1 MKKSSDSTKTAGKT
15 EDSVAST
22 AKTTSSSGEGKTAS
36 LKSKNKTKE
45 DGWNFDAEEWT
56 PDEEEWEF
64 DALPFSEV
72 ESESGEDV
80 AERQSGRETGRQ
92 SLPFAMGI
100 AGGVGTWGILECV
113 RFLYRK
119 RK

>member
-1 MKKSSDSTKTAGKT
+1 MLRPDSRILERAEAVSMAVRQQIERSTDLRRIFTLSLAGI
-15 EDSVAST
+15 
-22 AKTTSSSGEGKTAS
+22 
-36 LKSKNKTKE
+36 
-45 DGWNFDAEEWT
+45 
-56 PDEEEWEF
+56 
-64 DALPFSEV
+64 LPFSEV
-72 ESESGEDV
+72 ELESGEDV